1 MLCETGKSEDS
12 KEDPGGF
19 SPCPVGCLGF
29 LGDEH
34 VPGGV
39 PSPPP
44 PRFVPVTCDLGG
56 NAAFEVQ
63 LRQKTQ
69 HWSSYWSD
77 WSKSIFVPEGEKGPQ
92 YPRPPC
98 HGHPGLATRLASF
111 LLQKSWRAQS

>member
-1 MLCETGKSEDS
+1 MGSARALWVAW
-12 KEDPGGF
+12 GF
-19 SPCPVGCLGF
+19 WGMNTSREVSPHC
-29 LGDEH
+29 H
-34 VPGGV
+34 
-39 PSPPP
+39 P
-44 PRFVPVTCDLGG
+44 PRFAPVTCDLGG

-92 YPRPPC
+92 NPC
-98 HGHPGLATRLASF
+98 PLSHGHPGLATRLASF

>member
-1 MLCETGKSEDS
+1 MGSARALWVAW
-12 KEDPGGF
+12 GF
-19 SPCPVGCLGF
+19 WGMNTSQEVSP
-29 LGDEH
+29 H
-34 VPGGV
+34 RH
-39 PSPPP
+39 P

-92 YPRPPC
+92 YPRQPC
-98 HGHPGLATRLASF
+98 HGHPGLATHLASF